1 MINEMIEKA
10 RAAAK
15 ELEIFSQEQID
26 AIVREIGKTVY
37 DNAEYYAK
45 LAVEETRMG
54 VYEDKINKNK
64 GKARIIWNSLKGKK
78 SVGVINRDED
88 NCITEIA
95 RPVGVVG
102 AITPCTNPIV
112 TPMCNAMFAV
122 KGRNP
127 IIIAPHPRAKKANK
141 IVCDEIIRRITALGA
156 PENTIQYIEEPTS
169 DLSAQLMHAVDVVVA
184 TGGMGMVRAA
194 YSSGK
199 PALGVG
205 AGNVQCIVD
214 EGIDFV
220 DAAKKIIAGRK
231 FDNGIICS
239 GEQTVI
245 APEKDYDTM
254 IEALK
259 ANGAFFINDA
269 ETKQKLRDAIFP
281 EGVMNKNLVGQSVAK
296 IAETAGIDV
305 PADTQVIIV
314 EADGCGKADLFCKEK
329 MCPVIATFK
338 YNGIEDALR
347 IAQANLDVEGRG
359 HSVSFHTNSKEHA
372 EFIGEHATVC
382 RVLINQI
389 CSTCNGGAFS
399 NGLSPTTTL
408 GCGSWGNN
416 SISENLNYRC
426 FLNITRVAYNNGKA
440 QPSDEE
446 IWG

>member
-1 MINEMIEKA
+1 MINEMIEKSRIA
-10 RAAAK
+10 GK
-15 ELEIFSQEQID
+15 ELETFSQEKID
-26 AIVREIGKTVY
+26 AIVREIGKTVF

-45 LAVEETRMG
+45 LAVEETGMG
-54 VYEDKINKNK
+54 VYEDKVKKNQ
-64 GKARIIWNSLKGKK
+64 GKSRIIWNSLKGKK
-78 SVGVINRDED
+78 SVGVIKRDEE
-88 NCITEIA
+88 NAITEIA
-95 RPVGVVG
+95 RPVGVIG

-112 TPMCNAMFAV
+112 TPMCNAMFAI
-122 KGRNP
+122 KGRNT
-127 IIIAPHPRAKKANK
+127 IIVAPHPRAKKANK
-141 IVCDEIIRRITALGA
+141 IVLDEIIKRITALGA

-199 PALGVG
+199 PAFGVG

-214 EGIDFV
+214 SDVDFEAA
-220 DAAKKIIAGRK
+220 AAKIVAGRS

-245 APEKDYDTM
+245 AQENNYDTV
-254 IEALK
+254 INALVK
-259 ANGAFFINDA
+259 NGCYFINTAD
-269 ETKQKLRDAIFP
+269 EKQKLREALFP
-281 EGVMNKNLVGQSVAK
+281 EGVMNKKLVGQGVQK
-296 IAETAGIDV
+296 IAEIAGLNV
-305 PADTQVIIV
+305 PADTKVILV
-314 EADGCGKADLFCKEK
+314 EADGCGKDDLFSKEK
-329 MCPVIATFK
+329 MCPVISTYRYTDIK
-338 YNGIEDALR
+338 DALR

-359 HSVSFHTNSKEHA
+359 HSVSLHTNTKEHA

-382 RVLINQI
+382 RVLINQV
-389 CSTCNGGAFS
+389 CSTMNGGAFS

-426 FLNITRVAYNNGKA
+426 FLNITRVAYENGKT
-440 QPSDEE
+440 QPSDDE

>member
-1 MINEMIEKA
+1 MISEMIDKA
-10 RAAAK
+10 RVAAA
-15 ELEIFSQEQID
+15 ELENFTQEQVD

-64 GKARIIWNSLKGKK
+64 GKSRIIWNSLKGKK
-78 SVGVINRDED
+78 SIGVINRDED
-88 NCITEIA
+88 ACITEIA

-112 TPMCNAMFAV
+112 TPMCNAMFAI

-141 IVCDEIIRRITALGA
+141 IVCDEIIKRITALGA
-156 PENTIQYIEEPTS
+156 PANTVQYIEEPTS
-169 DLSAQLMHAVDVVVA
+169 DLSAQLMHAVDVV
-184 TGGMGMVRAA
+184 GMVRAA

-214 EGIDFV
+214 EGIDF
-220 DAAKKIIAGRK
+220 DEAAKKIIAGRK

-245 APEKDYDTM
+245 APEKDYDTV

-259 ANGAFFINDA
+259 ANGAFFIKDA
-269 ETKQKLRDAIFP
+269 DTKQKLRDAIFP
-281 EGVMNKNLVGQSVAK
+281 GGVMNKDLVGQGVQK
-296 IAETAGIDV
+296 IAEIAGIQV
-305 PADTQVIIV
+305 PADTKVIIV
-314 EADGCGKADLFCKEK
+314 EADGCGKDDLFSKEK

-382 RVLINQI
+382 RVLINQV

-426 FLNITRVAYNNGKA
+426 FLNITRVAYNNGKS

>member
-10 RAAAK
+10 RTAAK
-15 ELEIFSQEQID
+15 ELENFSQEQVD

-127 IIIAPHPRAKKANK
+127 IIVAPHPRAKKANK

-156 PENTIQYIEEPTS
+156 PANTIQYIEEPTS

-214 EGIDFV
+214 EGIDFA
-220 DAAKKIIAGRK
+220 DAAAKIIAGRK

-259 ANGAFFINDA
+259 ANGAYFVSDA

-296 IAETAGIDV
+296 IAETAGIEV
-305 PADTQVIIV
+305 PADTKVILV

-338 YNGIEDALR
+338 YNGIRGRSPHCSGQPRRGRPRTFGQLPHKQQGARRIHRRTRHRLPRTYKSGLLDLQRRRILQRSLPHNHPRLR
-347 IAQANLDVEGRG
+347 LLGQQQHFR
-359 HSVSFHTNSKEHA
+359 KP
-372 EFIGEHATVC
+372 
-382 RVLINQI
+382 Q
-389 CSTCNGGAFS
+389 
-399 NGLSPTTTL
+399 LSLLPQHHP
-408 GCGSWGNN
+408 
-416 SISENLNYRC
+416 RC
-426 FLNITRVAYNNGKA
+426 L
-440 QPSDEE
+440 
-446 IWG
+446 

>member
-1 MINEMIEKA
+1 
-10 RAAAK
+10 
-15 ELEIFSQEQID
+15 
-26 AIVREIGKTVY
+26 
-37 DNAEYYAK
+37 
-45 LAVEETRMG
+45 
-54 VYEDKINKNK
+54 
-64 GKARIIWNSLKGKK
+64 
-78 SVGVINRDED
+78 
-88 NCITEIA
+88 
-95 RPVGVVG
+95 
-102 AITPCTNPIV
+102 
-112 TPMCNAMFAV
+112 
-122 KGRNP
+122 
-127 IIIAPHPRAKKANK
+127 
-141 IVCDEIIRRITALGA
+141 
-156 PENTIQYIEEPTS
+156 
-169 DLSAQLMHAVDVVVA
+169 
-184 TGGMGMVRAA
+184 
-194 YSSGK
+194 
-199 PALGVG
+199 
-205 AGNVQCIVD
+205 
-214 EGIDFV
+214 
-220 DAAKKIIAGRK
+220 
-231 FDNGIICS
+231 
-239 GEQTVI
+239 
-245 APEKDYDTM
+245 M

>member
-15 ELEIFSQEQID
+15 ELENFSQEQID

-194 YSSGK
+194 
-199 PALGVG
+199 
-205 AGNVQCIVD
+205 
-214 EGIDFV
+214 
-220 DAAKKIIAGRK
+220 
-231 FDNGIICS
+231 
-239 GEQTVI
+239 
-245 APEKDYDTM
+245 
-254 IEALK
+254 
-259 ANGAFFINDA
+259 
-269 ETKQKLRDAIFP
+269 
-281 EGVMNKNLVGQSVAK
+281 
-296 IAETAGIDV
+296 
-305 PADTQVIIV
+305 
-314 EADGCGKADLFCKEK
+314 
-329 MCPVIATFK
+329 
-338 YNGIEDALR
+338 
-347 IAQANLDVEGRG
+347 
-359 HSVSFHTNSKEHA
+359 
-372 EFIGEHATVC
+372 
-382 RVLINQI
+382 
-389 CSTCNGGAFS
+389 
-399 NGLSPTTTL
+399 
-408 GCGSWGNN
+408 
-416 SISENLNYRC
+416 
-426 FLNITRVAYNNGKA
+426 
-440 QPSDEE
+440 
-446 IWG
+446 